1 MSPVT
6 PVGRGVPF
14 PSIPGYT
21 LNSLRSLGFGPAF
34 FAQLSPDQI
43 DDPPIGR
50 VQFSARGHVQLDTP
64 RGVIGAILEGPLRDG
79 SDPTV
84 VGDWVLVR
92 FDHDPPLVT
101 RRLERTSTVRR
112 RDPHHGVQ
120 VVAANIDVAVV
131 CMPADA
137 AFNFR
142 RLERWL
148 LVAGEAGAEPAVV
161 LTKSDLH
168 SDPVAL
174 VAEVE
179 ALSPGLRVVATSAV
193 DGTGREALLA
203 LFEPGKTVAL
213 LGLSGVGKSTLV
225 NWVLGDDA
233 MDTGPIR
240 EHDGRGR
247 HTTTARHLFRLE
259 NGAWLLDNPGI
270 RQVGP
275 TGDVDL
281 GDAFP
286 EIEEAAARCRFRDCA
301 HDGEPGCAVQDGI
314 IDGTLESERLAAWQ
328 KLARELAWHAR
339 REDPRALA
347 TERRGWK
354 RRSKEARARGMARR
368 DFGVDT

>member
-1 MSPVT
+1 
-6 PVGRGVPF
+6 
-14 PSIPGYT
+14 
-21 LNSLRSLGFGPAF
+21 LNSSRSLGFGPAF
-34 FAQLSPDQI
+34 LAQLSPEQL

-50 VQFSARGHVQLDTP
+50 VRFSARGHVQLDTS
-64 RGVIGAILEGPLRDG
+64 RGVVGAILEGPLRDG
-79 SDPTV
+79 TAPTV
-84 VGDWVLVR
+84 VGDWVIVR

-101 RRLERTSTVRR
+101 RRLERTSTFRR
-112 RDPHHGVQ
+112 RDPHEGVQ

-131 CMPADA
+131 CAPADT
-137 AFNFR
+137 AFNLR

-161 LTKSDLH
+161 LTKCDLH
-168 SDPVAL
+168 PDPKAL
-174 VAEVE
+174 VAEVA

-193 DGTGREALLA
+193 DGTGRDELLA
-203 LFEPGKTVAL
+203 LFEPGRTIAL
-213 LGLSGVGKSTLV
+213 LGTSGVGKSTLV
-225 NWVLGDDA
+225 NWVLGDDTQ
-233 MDTGPIR
+233 DTGPVR

-270 RQVGP
+270 RQIGP

-286 EIEEAAARCRFRDCA
+286 EIEAAAERCRFRDCA
-301 HDGEPGCAVQDGI
+301 HDGEPGCAVGDGI
-314 IDGTLESERLAAWQ
+314 ADGTIDEGRLASWQ
-328 KLARELAWHAR
+328 KLQRELAWHAR

-368 DFGVDT
+368 EFGVDG